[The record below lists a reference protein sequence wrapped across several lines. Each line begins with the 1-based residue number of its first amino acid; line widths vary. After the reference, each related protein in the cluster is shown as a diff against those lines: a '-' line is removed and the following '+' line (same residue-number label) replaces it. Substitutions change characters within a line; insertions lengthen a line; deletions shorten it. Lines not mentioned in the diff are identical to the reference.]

1 MYVCSDCG
9 NDQVRIGANYCDE
22 CGVRLD
28 PQVGVD
34 PEATL
39 KPAAAKAL
47 KRKRQAEAEAA
58 ATQESIPQPAA
69 APPAHPKPGP
79 KPKAAKRKKSRI
91 TPDPTR
97 APAQVATADLPFN
110 PEGTLGPSR
119 GGAKSA
125 AVRRQPAK
133 VPKTPRKKAPPK
145 PKAQD
150 PPPWARGIGWE
161 AWSTAGP
168 MPERVRVDGEEW
180 VRIDD
185 IEMRNRDAEE
195 RHAWAIQGTGRVM
208 RERESQRYPGGSAIE
223 TRGYRHE
230 GGAVRFRLL
239 DLTPGAPVVFVRQA
253 WANGTEHGE
262 VKVDNR
268 SCVRVRESE
277 VDGRSALRNRAVVI
291 PAAAV
296 TRDQLDVEVVDTGS
310 QRGLT
315 WFHVWIY
322 QPAYVADAASAAE
335 SPTSPGRRA
344 GVTIPNWSS
353 LRGTG
358 RDLPATI
365 AIDDHNWRLVDEV
378 QFSDEDSMEEHGFT
392 VVDSQGTYVAF
403 ELAIQFPDGAKR
415 EERGVRFDHG
425 EATWEVSGL
434 TADKEVAMILRTDVH
449 RANQTFDLSVDGHSV
464 GRVRI
469 DARDPVKRGRHWEAL
484 VPGAVIRSDTTR
496 FRASISDPGRGLTLF
511 GIWFYQPD

>member
-1 MYVCSDCG
+1 MILCGECG
-9 NDQVRIGANYCDE
+9 NAQVRVGAQYCDE
-22 CGVRLD
+22 CGGRLP

-39 KPAAAKAL
+39 KPEAARRLKREQRAAA
-47 KRKRQAEAEAA
+47 AA
-58 ATQESIPQPAA
+58 AAA
-69 APPAHPKPGP
+69 AG
-79 KPKAAKRKKSRI
+79 
-91 TPDPTR
+91 D
-97 APAQVATADLPFN
+97 DLPFVAG
-110 PEGTLGPSR
+110 EGPQTVTDTASIRRAPS
-119 GGAKSA
+119 AD
-125 AVRRQPAK
+125 
-133 VPKTPRKKAPPK
+133 KKADK
-145 PKAQD
+145 KAGKKTGKKTKRKARATVKAQD

-161 AWSTAGP
+161 AWSAAGP
-168 MPERVRVDGEEW
+168 MPQRVRVDGAEWAQVDQIFMRQRESEEL
-180 VRIDD
+180 
-185 IEMRNRDAEE
+185 
-195 RHAWAIQGTGRVM
+195 HAWSFQGGKVM
-208 RERESQRYPGGSAIE
+208 RERHAQRYPGGSAIE

-253 WANGTEHGE
+253 WANGIEHGE

-434 TADKEVAMILRTDVH
+434 TADKEVAMILRTG
-449 RANQTFDLSVDGHSV
+449 QTRPSICRWTATRSAGSASTPATRSSAAAT
-464 GRVRI
+464 GRRWCP
-469 DARDPVKRGRHWEAL
+469 ARSSAPTRPVSGPRSATRG
-484 VPGAVIRSDTTR
+484 G
-496 FRASISDPGRGLTLF
+496 G
-511 GIWFYQPD
+511 